1 MQAALAPFQ
10 EAHATALAQPV
21 ASFFSPVPS
30 AQDPGRLYDFSRASN
45 EVQIENDVRHVL
57 KHNKTTRMTQ
67 KETGAWVDIIVSYWR
82 AVKEIIRADEA
93 SNQGR
98 LGAMQYVAVYDAWKD
113 LTSNFIKHISGGALP
128 AWGIFT
134 LYFTA
139 NHLRRIAIKADD
151 QLAKSN
157 TSGIKNSFSEDI
169 VNAVAQN
176 QKLEEAARVFNRIFA
191 LCLGDRCAMISPLA
205 PCLALTLHQKPR
217 PQPVPQM
224 GRLLCSQ
231 SSIQNLLQGTL
242 PPPTNGHVCILTS
255 HLS

>member
-21 ASFFSPVPS
+21 ANFFSPVPP

-57 KHNKTTRMTQ
+57 KHNKTTRMTN
-67 KETGAWVDIIVSYWR
+67 KESGAWVEIIVSYWR
-82 AVKEIIRADEA
+82 AVKEIIKAEEA

-98 LGAMQYVAVYDAWKD
+98 AGAIQYVAVYDAWKD
-113 LTSNFIKHISGGALP
+113 LTSSFIKHISGGALP

-139 NHLRRIAIKADD
+139 NHLRRIAIKADE
-151 QLAKSN
+151 QLAKSKPATVN
-157 TSGIKNSFSEDI
+157 NSFSEDI
-169 VNAVAQN
+169 VSAVAQN

-191 LCLGDRCAMISPLA
+191 LCLGDRCVTTPSFA
-205 PCLALTLHQKPR
+205 PDLVLTWHQKPR
-217 PQPVPQM
+217 SQRVPQM

-231 SSIQNLLQGTL
+231 PSIQDLLQGTC
-242 PPPTNGHVCILTS
+242 PPSMVISIH
-255 HLS
+255 